1 MNCLCYLFRLLK
13 EKLLLLTPV
22 KSSKQSF
29 YSQTSSPSPPR
40 RTTGSPQ
47 AVRSTLA
54 QPQALLRLASTP
66 QATRS
71 AQNAATHSNIR
82 KLPFANLSPE
92 HSADKNHKQ
101 SRNDHMQQEKSA
113 STSLTENTNF
123 NRSDA
128 KGDKAKCGQRGVSE
142 KLVMDGD
149 KWYTVPD
156 DDDDES
162 EV

>member
-1 MNCLCYLFRLLK
+1 
-13 EKLLLLTPV
+13 
-22 KSSKQSF
+22 
-29 YSQTSSPSPPR
+29 
-40 RTTGSPQ
+40 
-47 AVRSTLA
+47 
-54 QPQALLRLASTP
+54 
-66 QATRS
+66 
-71 AQNAATHSNIR
+71 
-82 KLPFANLSPE
+82 
-92 HSADKNHKQ
+92 
-101 SRNDHMQQEKSA
+101 MQQEKSA

-162 EV
+162 EVWKYIFFEEVKKHKLIH